1 MKSVLGVKC
10 KVIQQLLAGEHR
22 SGGGGVLGQ
31 YETSQDV
38 SHQQQGATDGG
49 EGHQAITQ
57 HSLLENVV
65 AKGKRAVGKGVSVAL
80 LKLNLIKLVLLSI

>member
-10 KVIQQLLAGEHR
+10 EVIQQHR

-38 SHQQQGATDGG
+38 SHQQQGATDSV
-49 EGHQAITQ
+49 EEHQAITQ

-65 AKGKRAVGKGVSVAL
+65 AKGKRAVGKGVSVAKV
-80 LKLNLIKLVLLSI
+80 KLN

>member
-1 MKSVLGVKC
+1 MSMLSCNSYFMKSVLGVKC
-10 KVIQQLLAGEHR
+10 EVIQQHR

-38 SHQQQGATDGG
+38 SHQQQGATDSV
-49 EGHQAITQ
+49 EEHQAITQ

-65 AKGKRAVGKGVSVAL
+65 AKGKRAVG
-80 LKLNLIKLVLLSI
+80 

>member
-1 MKSVLGVKC
+1 MS
-10 KVIQQLLAGEHR
+10 GEHR

-38 SHQQQGATDGG
+38 SHQQQGAADSG
-49 EGHQAITQ
+49 EEHQAITQ

-65 AKGKRAVGKGVSVAL
+65 MKGKMAVG
-80 LKLNLIKLVLLSI
+80 